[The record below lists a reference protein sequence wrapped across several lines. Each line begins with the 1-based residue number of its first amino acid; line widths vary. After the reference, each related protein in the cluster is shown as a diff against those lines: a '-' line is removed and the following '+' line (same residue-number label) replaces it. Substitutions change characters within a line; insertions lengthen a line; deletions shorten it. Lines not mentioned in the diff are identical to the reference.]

1 MKKVFKFL
9 CIIVIIAALLF
20 LAKPLLQK
28 AVTLIEKKLYPFPE
42 EYRNSVLDY
51 SRTYNLPPE
60 IVCAV
65 INTESSF
72 EPKARSSAGA
82 MGIMQITEDTF
93 EWLQLKLGE
102 EHPAELLY
110 DYNINMK
117 YGCFFLRLLYN
128 EFQDWD
134 TVFAAYNAG
143 RSRVNGWLDDARYS
157 EDGKLKNIP
166 IDETSKYIKKVNKA
180 AEIYKKHYF
189 APQTTE

>member
-28 AVTLIEKKLYPFPE
+28 AVTLIEKELYPFPE

-93 EWLQLKLGE
+93 EWLQSKLGE